1 MSVFY
6 PNSGT
11 LEIASGVQTML
22 ALSKLRLFKSTLS
35 PGVTTTKAQ
44 LLAEEADFT
53 GYPAGGETV
62 TAFLSPGLYPLGG
75 ASISAPTEQF
85 ATTDPTIVGN
95 LIGGW
100 WLENAGGDVIAIGTF
115 PSPVPMQTPFQI
127 LPITITLVFGTGI

>member
-75 ASISAPTEQF
+75 AHRAVRHNGPHYRRQLDRRVV
-85 ATTDPTIVGN
+85 ARKRGR
-95 LIGGW
+95 
-100 WLENAGGDVIAIGTF
+100 
-115 PSPVPMQTPFQI
+115 
-127 LPITITLVFGTGI
+127 